1 VRFLLMLVA
10 VSPYCM
16 AQRAGGEYVIEFLR
30 SEEAAA
36 SPAFSIVRAE
46 PSADGLRLF
55 LDTSRPDVV
64 AGLLGAGAFEA
75 QLSDHRKESATNH
88 PISLGKAVWCYRNGT
103 PIYLGYTDPLPEC
116 DGNPPARIEYFFEV
130 PVTLGP
136 DQDLAIGQD
145 PDFLWLIEVR

>member
-1 VRFLLMLVA
+1 
-10 VSPYCM
+10 
-16 AQRAGGEYVIEFLR
+16 
-30 SEEAAA
+30 
-36 SPAFSIVRAE
+36 
-46 PSADGLRLF
+46 
-55 LDTSRPDVV
+55 V

>member
-1 VRFLLMLVA
+1 MRFLLMLA
-10 VSPYCM
+10 VFSPYCV
-16 AQRAGGEYVIEFLR
+16 AQRAGVEYVIEFLR
-30 SEEAAA
+30 TEEATA

-46 PSADGLRLF
+46 PSAGGLRLF
-55 LDTSRPDVV
+55 LDTSRPDIV
-64 AGLLGAGAFEA
+64 ADLLGAGALEA

-88 PISLGKAVWCYRNGT
+88 PISFGKGVWCYLNSA
-103 PIYLGYTDPLPEC
+103 PIYLGYIDPLPEC